1 MAGGREPAHVQAYL
15 GDDGSRAGL
24 PRSRRAVLLAGR
36 SAAGLPEIDLHD
48 VRHSYATAG
57 RDAKID
63 WKALSKRIGH
73 ADVAFTMRQYVQTD
87 LEADRQVAN
96 TLAELIIGG
105 SLASFEITG
114 ATREAG

>member
-1 MAGGREPAHVQAYL
+1 
-15 GDDGSRAGL
+15 
-24 PRSRRAVLLAGR
+24 
-36 SAAGLPEIDLHD
+36 

-73 ADVAFTMRQYVQTD
+73 ADVAFTMKQYVQTD
-87 LEADRQVAN
+87 LAADRQVAN

-105 SLASFEITG
+105 ALASTAIADGTAQAAADASDDEEDLT
-114 ATREAG
+114 A